1 MRPRPA
7 LPALLALA
15 LPLALGYRLAAP
27 GPAQAMPEPL
37 LWGPRGRSGA
47 AYTELLRL
55 LRDGDGGLEPV
66 VPQKRKSCP
75 QPLRPAALPGATA
88 PADGRSLAG
97 DMHDFFVGLMGKRAA
112 ERGGGGPDSRC
123 STGPPEPSGA
133 SPPAA

>member
-66 VPQKRKSCP
+66 VPQKR
-75 QPLRPAALPGATA
+75 
-88 PADGRSLAG
+88 